1 MITYHNAIAQNG
13 QIVHIDDVSK
23 ENRDEHFY
31 CAGCHSEMIPVLGDV
46 REHHFRHKGKLCSK
60 ETYLHQLGKRL
71 FKERFDTH
79 KEFTIEYYG
88 NLCCDKTDNCKLLSI
103 DKNVKCNRKM
113 LLERNLKKEY
123 DTCEVEVNYNGY
135 RADLMLSSKEHPD
148 RNPLF
153 IEISVTH
160 DCEPSKIQSDIQII
174 EIKID
179 NEEDLSLPL
188 VEDDNMLLQLG
199 NDNPYEFY
207 ESLPRV
213 RFYNFQRQV
222 DKERPLDR
230 FWVSRDE
237 KGYLRGN
244 TKWRDLNCRNVEN
257 SHREDSL
264 FEVAIPSEVLHN
276 NGLKPDLYSF
286 GFAKAVHAGILIKN
300 CLFCLNYNIC
310 ILDIQKKAKNPKT
323 EEQEIVKQSIRIS
336 QIPDKDIDK
345 VALAYRCNRYILNNS
360 SVSYALSY
368 YKKLPNWEW
377 KKNES
382 D

>member
-60 ETYLHQLGKRL
+60 ETYLHQLGKIQL
-71 FKERFDTH
+71 KEKFDTQ
-79 KEFTIEYYG
+79 KEFVIKYYG
-88 NLCCDKTDNCKLLSI
+88 NLCCDKTENCKLLSI
-103 DKNVKCNRKM
+103 GNNIKCNHKV
-113 LLERNLKKEY
+113 LLSRDLKKDY
-123 DTCEVEVNYNGY
+123 DTCEVEVTYNGY
-135 RADLMLSSKEHPD
+135 RADLILYSKEHPNL
-148 RNPLF
+148 NPLF

-160 DCEPSKIQSDIQII
+160 DCEQAKIHSDIQII

-188 VEDDNMLLQLG
+188 VEEDNMLLQLG

-207 ESLPRV
+207 ESLPHV

-222 DKERPLDR
+222 DKERSLDR
-230 FWVSRDE
+230 FWVSRDK

-244 TKWRDLNCRNVEN
+244 TKWYDLNCRNVEK

-264 FEVAIPSEVLHN
+264 FEVAVPSGVLDN
-276 NGLKPDLYSF
+276 KGSKPDLYSF
-286 GFAKAVHAGILIKN
+286 GMAKAIHAGISVKE
-300 CLFCLNYNIC
+300 CSFCLRYNFCTIT
-310 ILDIQKKAKNPKT
+310 IQKTDKNAKK
-323 EEQEIVKQSIRIS
+323 EVQEKIKINQVT
-336 QIPDKDIDK
+336 DKKIDI
-345 VALAYRCNRYILNNS
+345 VALAHNCKLYSPNGIFISRVLN
-360 SVSYALSY
+360 Y
-368 YKKLPNWEW
+368 YQRLPCWEW
-377 KKNES
+377 KKSE

>member
-23 ENRDEHFY
+23 EKRDEHFY
-31 CAGCHSEMIPVLGDV
+31 CAGCQSEMIPVLGDV

-60 ETYLHQLGKRL
+60 ETYLHQLGKIL
-71 FKERFDTH
+71 LKEKFDTQ
-79 KEFTIEYYG
+79 KEFVIKYYG
-88 NLCCDKTDNCKLLSI
+88 NLCCNKTENCKLLSI
-103 DKNVKCNRKM
+103 GNNIKCNHKV
-113 LLERNLKKEY
+113 LLSRDLKKDY
-123 DTCEVEVNYNGY
+123 DTCEVEVTYNGY
-135 RADLMLSSKEHPD
+135 RADLILYSKEHPNL
-148 RNPLF
+148 NPLF

-160 DCEPSKIQSDIQII
+160 DCEQAKIHSDIQII

-188 VEDDNMLLQLG
+188 VEEDNMLLQLG

-207 ESLPRV
+207 ESLPHV

-244 TKWRDLNCRNVEN
+244 TKWYDLNCKNVDN
-257 SHREDSL
+257 SHRDDSL
-264 FEVAIPSEVLHN
+264 FEVAIPSEIIHDD
-276 NGLKPDLYSF
+276 GSKPDLYSF
-286 GFAKAVHAGILIKN
+286 GMAKAIHAGISVKE
-300 CLFCLNYNIC
+300 CSFCLRYNFCTIT
-310 ILDIQKKAKNPKT
+310 IQKTDKNTKK
-323 EEQEIVKQSIRIS
+323 EVQENIKINQVT
-336 QIPDKDIDK
+336 DKKIDK
-345 VALAYRCNRYILNNS
+345 FALAHNCKIYSPNGFFILK
-360 SVSYALSY
+360 ALNY
-368 YKKLPNWEW
+368 YQRLPCWEW
-377 KKNES
+377 KKSE